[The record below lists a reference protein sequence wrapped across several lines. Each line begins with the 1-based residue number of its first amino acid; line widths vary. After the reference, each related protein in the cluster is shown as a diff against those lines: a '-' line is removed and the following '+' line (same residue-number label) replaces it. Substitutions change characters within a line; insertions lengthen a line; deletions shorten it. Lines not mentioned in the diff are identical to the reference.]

1 MNRVGT
7 GYDVHRLVENRPLV
21 LGGVTIDFHLGL
33 EGHSDA
39 DVLVH
44 ALIDALLGAA
54 GLRDIGFYFPHDD
67 NRYRNINSLEL
78 LAAVTAK
85 LEESNWCLVNADT
98 VIIAEAPK
106 LSAYIGEMCDK
117 LSKVLGV
124 TKNRVAVKAT
134 TTEGLG
140 FCGRGEG
147 IAAQAVVLLEKSSQ
161 PCHLLEVGG

>member
-21 LGGVTIDFHLGL
+21 LGGVTINYHLGL

-54 GLRDIGFYFPHDD
+54 GLRDIGFYFPPDD
-67 NRYRNINSLEL
+67 SRYQNINSLDL
-78 LAAVTAK
+78 LAVVVTK
-85 LEESNWCLVNADT
+85 LEENKWCLVNADT
-98 VIIAEAPK
+98 IIIAEAPK
-106 LSAYIGEMCDK
+106 LSAYIEQMRDK
-117 LSKVLGV
+117 LAEVLGV
-124 TKNRVAVKAT
+124 TKGRVAVKAT

>member
-7 GYDVHRLVENRPLV
+7 GYDVHRLIENRPLV
-21 LGGVTIDFHLGL
+21 LGGVTIDYHLGL

-54 GLRDIGFYFPHDD
+54 GLRDIGFYFPPDD

-78 LAAVTAK
+78 LAVVIAK
-85 LEESNWCLVNADT
+85 IEENKWCLVNADT

-106 LSAYIGEMCDK
+106 LSAYIEEMRER
-117 LSKVLGV
+117 LAKVIGV
-124 TKNRVAVKAT
+124 TKGRVSVKAT

>member
-21 LGGVTIDFHLGL
+21 LGGVTIEYHLGL
-33 EGHSDA
+33 DGHSDA

-54 GLRDIGFYFPHDD
+54 GLRDIGFYFPPDD
-67 NRYRNINSLEL
+67 SRYQNINSLEL
-78 LAAVTAK
+78 LAVVVTK
-85 LEESNWCLVNADT
+85 LEDNKWCLVNADT

-106 LSAYIGEMCDK
+106 LSAYIEEMRDK
-117 LSKVLGV
+117 LAKVLGV
-124 TKNRVAVKAT
+124 TKGRVAVKAT
-134 TTEGLG
+134 TTERLG

-147 IAAQAVVLLEKSSQ
+147 IAAQAVVLLEKSPH

>member
-1 MNRVGT
+1 VNRVGT
-7 GYDVHRLVENRPLV
+7 GFDVHRLVNNRPLV
-21 LGGVTIDFHLGL
+21 IGGVTIDYHLGL
-33 EGHSDA
+33 DGHSDA

-54 GLRDIGFYFPHDD
+54 GLRDIGFYFPPDD
-67 NRYRNINSLEL
+67 NRYKNINSLEL
-78 LAAVTAK
+78 LAVVKAK

-98 VIIAEAPK
+98 VIIVEAPK
-106 LSAYIGEMCDK
+106 LSAYIEEMRDN
-117 LSKVLGV
+117 LAAVLGV
-124 TKNRVAVKAT
+124 TKSRVAVKAT

-147 IAAQAVVLLEKSSQ
+147 VAAQAVVLLEKSSQ